1 MSAATTLEVPYPYRR
16 NPHRSAAEARH
27 HHWLS
32 VHRMLGSALTPEAYA
47 RWDVP
52 DLAALS
58 YPDCTAEEL
67 ALAADLMGFYF
78 LFDDQFDGPLGRRPA
93 EVARLCDR
101 LTGVLHGTPAPADTP
116 CALAFEDLWERIS
129 RGMSPRWKA
138 RAKYNWECYFASHP
152 AEAAGRRGGQPPDR
166 ETYLIL
172 RRGTAAM
179 ESVLDMVERL
189 GRFEVAPAAFHSPP
203 LKQLRQLAADIPSLS
218 NDIRSYPQEAPR
230 GDVNNLVMIVQRER
244 GCSLEEAGSVVLAEA
259 QRMVDR
265 YARLVDELPRTY
277 RELELGPDQSRT
289 AQRYADGLTAWL
301 SGYLSWE
308 SGTGR
313 YQPE

>member
-1 MSAATTLEVPYPYRR
+1 MSDATTLDLPYPHRR
-16 NPHRSAAEARH
+16 NPHRPAAAVQHDAWLQRH
-27 HHWLS
+27 A
-32 VHRMLGSALTPEAYA
+32 MLGSALTPEGYA

-52 DLAALS
+52 GLAALS

-67 ALAADLMGFYF
+67 ALATDLMGFYF
-78 LFDDQFDGPLGRRPA
+78 LFDDQFDGPIGRHPRQ
-93 EVARLCDR
+93 VAVVCDQ
-101 LTGVLHGTPAPADTP
+101 LTAVLHGTPAPDDSP
-116 CALAFEDLWERIS
+116 CARAFEDLWQRIS
-129 RGMSPRWKA
+129 RGMSERWRA
-138 RAKYNWECYFASHP
+138 RATYNWECYFASHP
-152 AEAAGRRGGQPPDR
+152 AEAAGRRGGLPPDR

-203 LKQLRQLAADIPSLS
+203 LRQLRQLAADIPSLS

-230 GDVNNLVMIVQRER
+230 GDVNNLVMIVQHER

-259 QRMVDR
+259 QHMVDR